1 MKPCITDISLKDLP
15 AVVGAIGLKKYSASQ
30 IISWLYK
37 ERVAS
42 FDEMT
47 NLSKQARADLN
58 DKYVI
63 DALSVAEVLTAS
75 DGTKKFLCR
84 ARDGIAIECVYIP
97 AADGRGTVCL
107 STQAGCAMGCAFCR
121 TAIMGL
127 KRNLTQGEILGQLM
141 LVIKS
146 DAGPV
151 TNIVL
156 MGMGEP
162 LANTDTVINAI
173 EVMLDPRAI
182 GFAKRRVTLSTSGII
197 PEIEKVNKRF
207 DIKIAISLNATTDVV
222 REKLMPINKRYNIAA
237 IMDFCRKYS
246 KTSRHRVTFEYVMF
260 NGVNDSMEDAKRL
273 VGLLSKV
280 SAKVNL
286 IPFNSFEGSKFS
298 PPSKETLESWWNF
311 LTEHKVQAFV
321 RQSRGREIMAAC
333 GQLAANK

>member
-1 MKPCITDISLKDLP
+1 MKLCITDISLKDLP
-15 AVVGAIGLKKYSASQ
+15 AVVESIGLKKYSASQ

-75 DGTKKFLCR
+75 DGAKKFLCR
-84 ARDGIAIECVYIP
+84 TRGGVAIECVYIP

-121 TAIMGL
+121 TAIVGF

-141 LVIKS
+141 IVMKS
-146 DAGPV
+146 DEDPV

-162 LANTDTVINAI
+162 LANTDTVIDAI
-173 EVMLDPRAI
+173 EVILDPRAI
-182 GFAKRRVTLSTSGII
+182 GLAKRRVTLSTSGII
-197 PEIEKVNKRF
+197 SEIEKVIKRF
-207 DIKIAISLNATTDVV
+207 DIKIAISLNATTDEV

-246 KTSRHRVTFEYVMF
+246 KTSRHRITFEYVMF
-260 NGVNDSMEDAKRL
+260 SGVNDSMEDAKRL

-298 PPSKETLESWWNF
+298 PPSKETIESWWNF
-311 LTEHKVQAFV
+311 LTKHNVQAFV
-321 RQSRGREIMAAC
+321 RQSRGRKIMAAC
-333 GQLAANK
+333 GQLAAKN